1 MATGATPARA
11 SGDLVADRLRA
22 VQDLCDRGEPL
33 DLIMAA
39 VLAEG
44 LTRRSAAG
52 STPTCWQGRSARR
65 LDLATKRGAARRRE
79 FVTLFA
85 LPGRAWTHASSV
97 TCRSLAAIAFH
108 LHRAPA
114 EAADLADGD
123 ALQKVATAA
132 AEPSK
137 RIRTSL
143 RWYADLPLRD
153 ELSRVPVPAARRRP
167 GPVTQIDDI
176 AWSGERLRVSG
187 HAYLAGLSVRS
198 RRFNRATVVLRGPR
212 WLPPVRLRT
221 RRVFHPEAT
230 TARERPAATT
240 TGPASPPSCTRGR
253 CAGAPA
259 CGPSCAGPSGCS
271 AAGAT
276 VQDTTTWRA
285 EIVIWSRGARA
296 TGLLRGPVQ
305 RSHRASFGAGGP
317 AELGGSV
324 RSGPPTARSRSC
336 CSPPGPS

>member
-1 MATGATPARA
+1 
-11 SGDLVADRLRA
+11 
-22 VQDLCDRGEPL
+22 
-33 DLIMAA
+33 MAA

-44 LTRRSAAG
+44 LDPSERRRFDADALAG
-52 STPTCWQGRSARR
+52 PLGSR
-65 LDLATKRGAARRRE
+65 LDLATKRGAVRRRE
-79 FVTLFA
+79 FVTLFKPYIA
-85 LPGRAWTHASSV
+85 GVDARVKRDLPVAR
-97 TCRSLAAIAFH
+97 RIAFH
-108 LHRAPA
+108 LLEHRGID
-114 EAADLADGD
+114 DLADGD

-153 ELSRVPVPAARRRP
+153 ELPESLYRLRAADLIP
-167 GPVTQIDDI
+167 MTQVEDI
-176 AWSGERLRVSG
+176 SWSDGRLRVSG

-230 TARERPAATT
+230 YGARRRPAATT
-240 TGPASPPSCTRGR
+240 TGRASPPSCTRGH
-253 CAGAPA
+253 CAGVPA
-259 CGPSCAGPSGCS
+259 CGPSCAAPSGCS
-271 AAGAT
+271 AAGPT

-296 TGLLRGPVQ
+296 TGLLRGPSSGRTERPSGSGGCV
-305 RSHRASFGAGGP
+305 RAGGS
-317 AELGGSV
+317 A
-324 RSGPPTARSRSC
+324 RSGPPTAPSRSC
-336 CSPPGPS
+336 CSPPGRS